1 LPVQWCQNC
10 TLVGTRTRK
19 KRKPATAVA
28 RPLRRS
34 LYLPVPMLREVLA
47 QAKLEERRPSDMI
60 RVLIQRGLRASRA
73 PEVPPSEG

>member
-1 LPVQWCQNC
+1 
-10 TLVGTRTRK
+10 
-19 KRKPATAVA
+19 
-28 RPLRRS
+28 
-34 LYLPVPMLREVLA
+34 MLREVLA